1 MANVTQEV
9 STALPGQR
17 RGLVLSRRWSFAWV
31 GVVPFFLYV
40 AVFLLVPS
48 LWLAIGAFQTGN
60 GGWTLDHVRRL
71 FESQFA
77 QAYVTSIKLS
87 ATTALTGGLFG
98 FFVAYAAI
106 SDRSPGWIRNTLSTF
121 SGVAANFAGVP
132 LALAFIA
139 ALGQTGVLT
148 VFLND
153 HGLHPYDQGFTLYH
167 FTGLAIVYTY
177 FQLPL
182 MVLIITP
189 SLEGLRRE
197 WREAATNMGASPLQY
212 WRWVGLPILMPSLL
226 GAMVLLFGSAFAAY
240 ATAYA
245 LVGGS
250 FNLVPILIGV
260 SLSGNLSFDPQLAY
274 ALALG
279 MIVIIGIT
287 VIIYTLL
294 MRRASRWQATTQQV
308 ATTRAP
314 LSAWLWNILYPGP
327 VFARLWN
334 IPRPLLARLR
344 NSLRPALVVLTRLWN
359 IPRPALVRLW
369 NIFRPLLVAL
379 GRLWNVFWLVLA
391 ALFFLLPLYATA
403 QFSLQTGPGKYGFD
417 AYRTI
422 LNDPAF
428 KDSFLLSF
436 KLAIA
441 TVVISTILMVPTVYL
456 VNLKLPKVRPVMDFI
471 AVLPFVV
478 PPIVLAVGILKLFN
492 RPSLTWLISGPHIL
506 ALTYVILALP
516 FTYRALDAGMRAIN
530 LRTLTEAAQSVG
542 ASWITILVRIILPN
556 LRYAMLAGAFLTV
569 TLVMGEFTVSS
580 LMLFHTFAVYV
591 EYKGETQAEPAA
603 ALAVISFALT
613 WAAMFGILFLG
624 RGVGRRQAQIGGTR

>member
-1 MANVTQEV
+1 
-9 STALPGQR
+9 
-17 RGLVLSRRWSFAWV
+17 
-31 GVVPFFLYV
+31 VVPFFLYV
-40 AVFLLVPS
+40 AVFLVLPS
-48 LWLAIGAFQTGN
+48 LWLVLGAFQTDN
-60 GGWTLDHVRRL
+60 GGWTLDHIRRL

-77 QAYVTSIKLS
+77 QAYLTSIKLS

-106 SDRSPGWIRNTLSTF
+106 SERSPGWIRNTLSTF

-132 LALAFIA
+132 LAIAFIT

-148 VFLND
+148 VWLSS
-153 HGLHPYDQGFTLYH
+153 HGVHLYDRGFTLYH

-260 SLSGNLSFDPQLAY
+260 VISGNLSSDPALGY

-287 VIIYTLL
+287 VILYALL

-308 ATTRAP
+308 AVTRPA
-314 LSAWLWNILYPGP
+314 LS
-327 VFARLWN
+327 ARLWN
-334 IPRPLLARLR
+334 ILNLEP
-344 NSLRPALVVLTRLWN
+344 VFERLWN
-359 IPRPALVRLW
+359 ILGPLMARLWHIPQPVLARLWNVPRPALAWLW
-369 NIFRPLLVAL
+369 NNFRPVLVAL

-403 QFSLQTGPGKYGFD
+403 QFSLQTVPGKYGFD

-436 KLAIA
+436 KLAVA
-441 TVVISTILMVPTVYL
+441 TVVISTILMVPTVYV
-456 VNLKLPKVRPVMDFI
+456 VNLKLPKIRPVMDFI

-478 PPIVLAVGILKLFN
+478 PPIVLADGILRLFN

-506 ALTYVILALP
+506 VLAYVILALP

-569 TLVMGEFTVSS
+569 TLVMGEFTMSS

-603 ALAVISFALT
+603 ALTVISFALT
-613 WAAMFGILFLG
+613 WAAMLGLLFLG
-624 RGVGRRQAQIGGTR
+624 RGVGRRQAQIGGTK